1 MFYFFHSKKLFVQI
15 LTSADKTIGFDIRTV
30 FKKMAGAKRKVPNYN
45 AARSSHGADSDS
57 DETSVSATDSFNYLQ
72 NQDKGERLLIRK
84 GYRQLMDT
92 LVGKFHFLV
101 IFIIA

>member
-1 MFYFFHSKKLFVQI
+1 
-15 LTSADKTIGFDIRTV
+15 
-30 FKKMAGAKRKVPNYN
+30 MAGAKMKVPNYN